1 MVTNTMYLSLQISE
15 HPYEQ
20 KPTGLYDK
28 VVYKRCD
35 ITPKEL
41 FDIATS
47 GYIFRCNLKSTD
59 AKGSR
64 IFVSSQFLCYD
75 YDHHNETMEE
85 TIASLPIKP
94 TFAYHSPTKTNDDS
108 THRFRIVYVLSEP
121 ITDEGVWVATSMHV
135 AMLIGFTPNEDMDK
149 CSFVATNLW
158 NGSLNGGVWCGD
170 ILQNPQVE
178 IDPCIGISAP
188 ITDKLSNGERNALKM
203 ANLCLK
209 TSSLYQDWFSNMTY
223 YDILDKYKDTYAVY
237 DESIPIDEC
246 ETHYIYDKDTY
257 VTLYRKHENK
267 DGKFKVGKWQDGERR
282 HEKIYADVKILIEI
296 KPDISLEEVIYNMIN
311 EIYLF
316 FDYTDLPRTKI
327 LINIYNS
334 FTDGKPCLYSGRRRG
349 VRMKNGYKY
358 SKVMSDL
365 KKQACLELFDCNLS
379 LDENVSLMEYY
390 GVYVS
395 RQTLSKYIKQEGLK
409 LKQPNKKHKKCKKSK
424 PSKNSKGSVK

>member
-1 MVTNTMYLSLQISE
+1 MYLSLQISE
-15 HPYEQ
+15 HPYEH

-85 TIASLPIKP
+85 TIESLPIKP
-94 TFAYHSPTKTNDDS
+94 TFAYHSPTKTNDDG
-108 THRFRIVYVLSEP
+108 THRFRIVYVLEQP
-121 ITDEGVWVATSMHV
+121 ITDELVWVVTSKHV
-135 AMLIGFTPNEDMDK
+135 ARLIGFTPNEDMDK

-158 NGSLNGGVWCGD
+158 NGSVHGGVWLGD

-178 IDPCIGISAP
+178 IDPCESILKHSV
-188 ITDKLSNGERNALKM
+188 DKLSNGERKTLKM
-203 ANLCLK
+203 ADSCLK
-209 TSSLYQDWFSNMTY
+209 TTSIYKDWFSYTDY
-223 YDILDKYKDTYAVY
+223 FDILDKYKDIYAIY
-237 DESIPIDEC
+237 DESLPISEC
-246 ETHYIYDKDTY
+246 DTHYTYDKDTY
-257 VTLYRKHENK
+257 VTLYRKHERK
-267 DGKFKVGKWQDGERR
+267 DGKWSDAKWQDGERR
-282 HEKIYADVKILIEI
+282 HEKIYADVKILMEI
-296 KPDISLEEVIYNMIN
+296 KPDISIEEVIYNMIN
-311 EIYLF
+311 EIYLY
-316 FDYTDLPRTKI
+316 FDFTDLPKTKI
-327 LINIYNS
+327 LINIFTAY
-334 FTDGKPCLYSGRRRG
+334 TDGKPCVYSGNRRS
-349 VRMKNGYKY
+349 VRMKRGHNY

-379 LDENVSLMEYY
+379 LDDNVSMMEYY

-424 PSKNSKGSVK
+424 PSKNSKGLVK